1 MDRKNTE
8 SLYTVNQL
16 QYNGL
21 EIHIYADSF
30 KRADEWFAKCL
41 RTGDVNFKQ
50 MEFDAED
57 NVRIDRIV
65 DIKSEKPIYAIQGE
79 EDPIRDKLT
88 KGYDYESGCYVF
100 SLVDVR
106 TKTKQIQADTP
117 DNALEI
123 AGKTVFNAENS
134 TEQGQNRQVY
144 ACSETDRV
152 IVDGTVIKYCSEEKL
167 TEKLRQEFPQGL
179 TITLENESVQ
189 NLKHYKQ
196 VCEEGEWVAMRG
208 IVNPDGMMAAAYG
221 NLKAKLILKP
231 EDYDMIY
238 ACENTYYS
246 AELSD
251 MGWDSGANATSILLA
266 SENSMRDIRIEVG
279 VMGALDHLYI
289 EGMPYQTVM
298 ELADKNKVDNDVDL
312 IHCCNEEFLS
322 TQELWKREMALK
334 ETKGTVN
341 EFYVKKVAPAW
352 KELLGMF
359 HETQEQA
366 AKENGYV
373 TAAGWKREVRWTKN
387 PSPEMADRLR
397 RTAER
402 WKDLYTPYE
411 KEFNK
416 MTRQME
422 RLKVSEQRAFI
433 NQFNKMV
440 SDVKV
445 VQRGGDTF
453 VRCRI
458 GGVQQMAKPIS
469 KEVRDGI
476 MDSKDPIKSK
486 CEVAERIFAEE
497 VVARLRMAK
506 DRGMKI

>member
-79 EDPIRDKLT
+79 ADPIRDKLT

-106 TKTKQIQADTP
+106 TRTKQIQADTP
-117 DNALEI
+117 GNALEI
-123 AGKTVFNAENS
+123 AEKTVFNAENS

-152 IVDGTVIKYCSEEKL
+152 IVDGTVIKYCPEEKL
-167 TEKLRQEFPQGL
+167 TERLRQEFPQGL

-196 VCEEGEWVAMRG
+196 VAEEGEWVSMRG

-279 VMGALDHLYI
+279 VMRALDHLYI
-289 EGMPYQTVM
+289 EGMPYHAVM
-298 ELADKNKVDNDVDL
+298 ELADKYKVDNDVDL

-322 TQELWKREMALK
+322 TQELWKRQMAMGAIREDVDRYFMDKVQPVITEARKMHRRTQEMA
-334 ETKGTVN
+334 
-341 EFYVKKVAPAW
+341 A
-352 KELLGMF
+352 
-359 HETQEQA
+359 HETGFINVAEWNA
-366 AKENGYV
+366 ASEM
-373 TAAGWKREVRWTKN
+373 KRNVG
-387 PSPEMADRLR
+387 PEDIDRL
-397 RTAER
+397 ER
-402 WKDLYTPYE
+402 CSLRWMELYKPYDEKIKKAFKDFGMNNVALQKKYI
-411 KEFNK
+411 
-416 MTRQME
+416 Q
-422 RLKVSEQRAFI
+422 
-433 NQFNKMV
+433 QFNKMI

-458 GGVQQMAKPIS
+458 GGVQQIAKPIS
-469 KEVRDGI
+469 KELRDGI
-476 MDSKDPIKSK
+476 MDSEDLIKSK